1 MTTKVHPVQAIHDL
15 SIRVSYAQL
24 EDLIADCDA
33 KLAAAIAQLRVKHRN
48 GSNTAKLYVR
58 INSLNARKSSLLA
71 MVKWDTT
78 PKPVDYS
85 ARIMR
90 EDMTKSERALRATR

>member
-33 KLAAAIAQLRVKHRN
+33 KLASAIAQLRVKHRN

-58 INSLNARKSSLLA
+58 IRDLN
-71 MVKWDTT
+71 
-78 PKPVDYS
+78 
-85 ARIMR
+85 
-90 EDMTKSERALRATR
+90 ERRSNLLRAVDRRTEELKA

>member
-1 MTTKVHPVQAIHDL
+1 MNHPIQAIHDL

-58 INSLNARKSSLLA
+58 ITSLNARKSSLLA
-71 MVKWDTT
+71 MVNWDAK

-85 ARIMR
+85 SRIMR

>member
-1 MTTKVHPVQAIHDL
+1 MNQTKHSFSQPSRLHPIQAIHDL

-33 KLAAAIAQLRVKHRN
+33 KLASAVSQLRVKHRN

-58 INSLNARKSSLLA
+58 IRDL
-71 MVKWDTT
+71 
-78 PKPVDYS
+78 
-85 ARIMR
+85 
-90 EDMTKSERALRATR
+90 SERRSNLLRAVDRRTEELKA

>member
-58 INSLNARKSSLLA
+58 IRDLN
-71 MVKWDTT
+71 
-78 PKPVDYS
+78 
-85 ARIMR
+85 
-90 EDMTKSERALRATR
+90 ERRSNLLRAVDRRTEELKA

>member
-1 MTTKVHPVQAIHDL
+1 MSTKVHPAQAVHDL

-33 KLAAAIAQLRVKHRN
+33 KIASAIALLKVKHRN

-58 INSLNARKSSLLA
+58 IRDL
-71 MVKWDTT
+71 
-78 PKPVDYS
+78 
-85 ARIMR
+85 
-90 EDMTKSERALRATR
+90 SERRTNLLRAVDRRTDEAKA

>member
-1 MTTKVHPVQAIHDL
+1 MNHPIQAIHDL
-15 SIRVSYAQL
+15 SIRVSHSQL

-33 KLAAAIAQLRVKHRN
+33 KLTATISQLKVKHRN

-71 MVKWDTT
+71 MVNWDAK

>member
-1 MTTKVHPVQAIHDL
+1 MNHPIQAIHDL
-15 SIRVSYAQL
+15 SIRVSYSQL

-58 INSLNARKSSLLA
+58 ITSLNARKSSLLA
-71 MVKWDTT
+71 MVKWDAK
-78 PKPVDYS
+78 PKPADYS

-90 EDMTKSERALRATR
+90 DDMTKSERALRATR

>member
-1 MTTKVHPVQAIHDL
+1 MNHPIQAIHDL
-15 SIRVSYAQL
+15 SIRVSHSQL
-24 EDLIADCDA
+24 EDLIVDCDA
-33 KLAAAIAQLRVKHRN
+33 KLSAAVSQLKVKHRN

-58 INSLNARKSSLLA
+58 IRDLSERKSNLLA
-71 MVKWDTT
+71 MVKWDAK

-90 EDMTKSERALRATR
+90 DDMTKSERALRATR

>member
-1 MTTKVHPVQAIHDL
+1 MSHPIQAIHDL

-33 KLAAAIAQLRVKHRN
+33 KLAATIAQLKVKHRN
-48 GSNTAKLYVR
+48 GSTGTAKLYVR
-58 INSLNARKSSLLA
+58 ITSLNARKSSLLA
-71 MVKWDTT
+71 MVNWDTT